1 MAITIRVNLA
11 VIAAA
16 VIGELVSTAW
26 QSDALPWGRY
36 EDHYLITSLV
46 ADFVLAVV
54 LDWITRY
61 VHGATGA
68 TPHKYTYVA
77 HTWKLSQSYHAG
89 PILVYY

>member
-46 ADFVLAVV
+46 ADFILAVI
-54 LDWITRY
+54 LEWITRY
-61 VHGATGA
+61 VRQPQGQS
-68 TPHKYTYVA
+68 PPLKNMSCPRPLPYT
-77 HTWKLSQSYHAG
+77 
-89 PILVYY
+89 